1 MRLRNIPGSR
11 DIIAESSWVVKTLLP
26 IVPPGIRFF
35 RTTIPAHRS
44 RNGKGAFFNG
54 SGSSLSGTKLHR
66 HRNVQQRSAAGRTE
80 GRRPGRLP
88 SRTSRQF
95 PLPAAGRPGTGFS
108 FCPGRSGA
116 DLPEFF
122 RPLAQRPPRQTAP
135 DLQDFLARYEQILA
149 PGGHVEFKTDNQDL
163 FRFSLEEIRA
173 KNWILEASTFDL
185 HRDPV
190 LNQNNIM
197 TEYEEKF
204 SSMGHPICKLIA
216 RPK

>member
-1 MRLRNIPGSR
+1 M
-11 DIIAESSWVVKTLLP
+11 
-26 IVPPGIRFF
+26 
-35 RTTIPAHRS
+35 
-44 RNGKGAFFNG
+44 
-54 SGSSLSGTKLHR
+54 
-66 HRNVQQRSAAGRTE
+66 
-80 GRRPGRLP
+80 
-88 SRTSRQF
+88 
-95 PLPAAGRPGTGFS
+95 
-108 FCPGRSGA
+108 
-116 DLPEFF
+116 
-122 RPLAQRPPRQTAP
+122 
-135 DLQDFLARYEQILA
+135 
-149 PGGHVEFKTDNQDL
+149 EFKTDNQDL